1 MKHLIKIIK
10 GSFVGMGS
18 ILPGISG
25 SMIAAIL
32 KIYQD
37 LIQALNNFTK
47 EPIKSIKAVWQ
58 YIVGVFIGFGLGFV
72 LIKLFYENFP
82 IPITLLFIGFII
94 GAIPTLLKEIKG
106 IQIKWHH
113 ILVFVLAIIIMI
125 LLLFINETT
134 ASVNSWTEYIIV
146 FFIGLITAIA
156 LITPGLSGAT
166 ILIALGYFHILVDL
180 GDNVIQAVVT
190 FDFSSIIQSL
200 PMLFALVLGV
210 IVGLIL
216 IGKVMY
222 IILQKFKFHF
232 YVAILGIVFISPFNV
247 LFTLQSSTTQN
258 VFDVPWYV
266 YLLGV
271 ILGVLGAFVTYKLS
285 TTEIKTE
292 VQHD

>member
-1 MKHLIKIIK
+1 MKHIIKIIK

-82 IPITLLFIGFII
+82 IPVTLLFIGFII

-106 IQIKWHH
+106 IHIRWHH
-113 ILVFVLAIIIMI
+113 ILIFVLAILIMI
-125 LLLFINETT
+125 ALLFVNETT
-134 ASVNSWTEYIIV
+134 TSVGNWTEYIIV

-166 ILIALGYFHILVDL
+166 ILIALGYFHVLVNL
-180 GDNVIQAVVT
+180 GDGIIQAIIT
-190 FDFSSIIQSL
+190 LDFSAIINTL
-200 PMLFALVLGV
+200 PMLFSLVLGV

-216 IGKVMY
+216 MGKVMY
-222 IILQKFKFHF
+222 FILQKYKFHF

-247 LFTLQSSTTQN
+247 LFTLQTSTTQN
-258 VFDVPWYV
+258 VFNVSWYV
-266 YLLGV
+266 YLIGV
-271 ILGVLGAFVTYKLS
+271 VLLCLGAFATYKLS
-285 TTEIKTE
+285 VTEIKTE
-292 VQHD
+292 DQHD